1 MAKFCTKCGAKLVDG
16 KCPNCNN
23 AQTNTITKTFDMD
36 ELITSI
42 KGMFTH
48 PIDTMKETIQT
59 ENITLGIILLV
70 MNCIIIALF
79 CCLGAKEL
87 IVAFTTGFN
96 SFMVRTIEIPYARI
110 FFTSLLSG
118 LITYA
123 IIAGLFYLVVNKLFH
138 TDTNY
143 KKMIAYLGITSIIS
157 SITLLGTIVLMYV
170 SMQLMI
176 LFLLTGMLLSTVYM
190 VQGLSYTSNIDKNK
204 LGYVYAIVY
213 FIVLVI
219 TIFILPVIFK

>member
-23 AQTNTITKTFDMD
+23 EQTNTITKTFDMD

-42 KGMFTH
+42 KGMFAH

-87 IVAFTTGFN
+87 IGAFTTGFN

-110 FFTSLLSG
+110 FFTSL
-118 LITYA
+118 
-123 IIAGLFYLVVNKLFH
+123 FVVFLVSF
-138 TDTNY
+138 TCF
-143 KKMIAYLGITSIIS
+143 G
-157 SITLLGTIVLMYV
+157 
-170 SMQLMI
+170 
-176 LFLLTGMLLSTVYM
+176 FLLSFSSFICLSS
-190 VQGLSYTSNIDKNK
+190 LC
-204 LGYVYAIVY
+204 
-213 FIVLVI
+213 VLCSLFSVCVDTDVS
-219 TIFILPVIFK
+219 TIGFPCALRFGGISIFYSS